1 MIYTSDSLSMFSSHI
16 DPMPALVCVTVWRN
30 NMFMVNYWEQARAEA
45 RPGWCTL
52 TFGGG
57 GRVSLGKDPSR
68 EHILSIQPSPAS
80 PIYQPHGQVGRL
92 RRGDRDLSGISKRHS
107 NL

>member
-57 GRVSLGKDPSR
+57 GGVSLGKDPSR
-68 EHILSIQPSPAS
+68 EHILSIQL
-80 PIYQPHGQVGRL
+80 YHQRL
-92 RRGDRDLSGISKRHS
+92 LYISHTSR
-107 NL
+107 